1 MRVAQP
7 PDTMWGLTMWVALA
21 AVGWLLAKPRLHE
34 NQPLLSS
41 VLHLAMV
48 LPFVSLARLFLVNDT
63 SFLHVAAFGGEDLP
77 LKYRFAATWAARE
90 GPLLMW
96 LGWMSLVAWIWR
108 RSLPGESGD
117 DNNAHAWRLRFMHL
131 MSLTLLLIA
140 FSLDPFKPTPAFFA
154 GAGLNPLLQTDLMV
168 IHPPLIFLTYA
179 LCLHLTAIALSAAYT
194 GRTAEL
200 GPRMLHL
207 ARPGLLVATLG
218 IGLGGLWAYLILD
231 WGGYWA
237 WDPVETG
244 SFLPWLALVMMIH
257 LRTRP
262 GTVRSEVWIGG
273 GLATGMLALFATT
286 VTRAG
291 GVWASSVHTFVTS
304 DSSTPPSDVFGRL
317 MILRDDPA
325 ATEVM
330 AYVTWMFVLIGCW
343 LAVQQ
348 GASKRTP
355 LPLSASGAMAL
366 PAVVALLG
374 CLVFTGSNGQG
385 LSWASVPNVVFV
397 GVLFAPLLAVRA
409 VASRGDAASPKNSPM
424 AAESSELND
433 LNDPWTYEGLA
444 PIPLDIV
451 LTLVVFGLTLDVWI
465 STAFAVLFVPL
476 YRSDDALKA
485 WPWAAAGVMLGL
497 ALAWS
502 QAMSIGAAGLIVAAF
517 VLPWMLAPQRE
528 EGAEFSPIKRRDQ
541 QRTALWA
548 SVVLVS
554 LYLVL
559 TWVLLL
565 TSIDAVNFEAHELY
579 GAPFLA
585 ALGAGLF
592 TYTRRKDDPSVTLWL
607 LGGGLAVSMLGL
619 LVAPDAFGR
628 DSTTA
633 VSNHLTRGHIVWMS
647 LPMLTLALAPVVRE
661 VINQSKTARSKG
673 VLLRIPLGAHVV
685 HLGLLLLLLGHLS
698 TTVLVDRGDASHRV
712 SMIKDEVIVHNDL
725 GLEFTGL
732 ETDLDGFEV
741 GDGFIGVRINVYE
754 MDGSTVGPLIG
765 EVLPGTLRFD
775 SQGVPRSEV
784 ATLTRLTGDLVFI
797 FDGSQASAL
806 MNSAGSDGLEGIELV
821 RVTVYDLPH
830 SHLVWV
836 GWFAMMTG
844 MALVTIS
851 GARKTAKPGTNVPI
865 RTFEEE

>member
-7 PDTMWGLTMWVALA
+7 PNTMWGLSMWVALI
-21 AVGWLLAKPRLHE
+21 AVGWLLVSPRLHE
-34 NQPLLSS
+34 KQPLLSS
-41 VLHLAMV
+41 ALHIAMV
-48 LPFVSLARLFLVNDT
+48 VPFVSLARLFLVNDT

-108 RSLPGESGD
+108 RSLPGESGEN
-117 DNNAHAWRLRFMHL
+117 NNAHAWRLRFMHL

-140 FSLDPFKPTPAFFA
+140 FSLDPFKATPAFFA

-194 GRTAEL
+194 GRTDEL

-262 GTVRSEVWIGG
+262 GSVRSEVWIGG

-330 AYVTWMFVLIGCW
+330 VYVTWMFVLIGCW
-343 LAVQQ
+343 LAVQY
-348 GASKRTP
+348 GASRRTEM
-355 LPLSASGAMAL
+355 PLSTSSIIGL
-366 PAVVALLG
+366 PVLVALLG

-385 LSWASVPNVVFV
+385 LSWASVPDVVFV
-397 GVLFAPLLAVRA
+397 GVLFAPLLATTV
-409 VASRGDAASPKNSPM
+409 VASRGGGALSGEATGAADPSEESDA
-424 AAESSELND
+424 D
-433 LNDPWTYEGLA
+433 THWTYEGLV
-444 PIPLDIV
+444 PIPLDVV
-451 LTLVVFGLTLDVWI
+451 LTLAVFGLTQDIWI

-476 YRSDDALKA
+476 YRSDNALSA

-502 QAMSIGAAGLIVAAF
+502 QAMSIGTAGLIVAAF
-517 VLPWMLAPQRE
+517 VLPWMLAPQQNNA
-528 EGAEFSPIKRRDQ
+528 AEFSPTKRRDQ

-592 TYTRRKDDPSVTLWL
+592 TYTRRKDDASVTLWL
-607 LGGGLAVSMLGL
+607 LGGGLAVSILGL

-628 DSTTA
+628 DSATA
-633 VSNHLTRGHIVWMS
+633 VSTHLTRGHIVWMS
-647 LPMLTLALAPVVRE
+647 LPMLTLALAPVSRE
-661 VINQSKTARSKG
+661 VLEQFKTARKKG
-673 VLLRIPLGAHVV
+673 GFLRIPLGAHVV
-685 HLGLLLLLLGHLS
+685 HVGLLLLLLGHLS

-712 SMIKDEVIVHNDL
+712 SMVKDEVIVHNNL

-732 ETDLDGFEV
+732 ETEIEGLEV

-754 MDGSTVGPLIG
+754 MEGDAVGPLIG

-784 ATLTRLTGDLVFI
+784 ATLTRLTGDMVFI
-797 FDGSQASAL
+797 FDGSQAGAL
-806 MNSAGSDGLEGIELV
+806 MSVAGSDGLDGIELV
-821 RVTVYDLPH
+821 RITVYDLPH

-836 GWFAMMTG
+836 GWFAMMSG
-844 MALVTIS
+844 MALVTVS
-851 GARKTAKPGTNVPI
+851 GARKAPESSTDAPI
-865 RTFEEE
+865 QTLEEE